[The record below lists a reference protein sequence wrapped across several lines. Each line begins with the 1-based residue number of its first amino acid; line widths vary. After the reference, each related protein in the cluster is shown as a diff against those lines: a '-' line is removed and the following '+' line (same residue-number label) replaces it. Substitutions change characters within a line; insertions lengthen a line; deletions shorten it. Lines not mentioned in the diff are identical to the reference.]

1 VNEEAV
7 VFGEGA
13 RLSGVLTSPDGP
25 VEDRPTV
32 VLLNAGRIHRVGPNR
47 LYVKLARR
55 LGALGYPVVRFDLSG
70 IGESG
75 AREDDRP
82 LPESVVAD
90 TASVMNHLGA
100 NRGSD
105 RFVLMG
111 VCSGAAFSAG
121 IALADSR
128 VVGVVLI
135 NARGY
140 EGRTSVKLRA
150 YARKFRRHYW
160 RMVLRRPGSA
170 VHALRGSRAVSPL
183 PLDPSPANGRR
194 HAAGSTLASL
204 TSRGVPT
211 LIVYSDSDIGLDYLR
226 VTQEAQLRESL
237 ASSLAELEIIPE
249 ADHVFTLLASQER
262 LIATV
267 SDWLTRRFP

>member
-1 VNEEAV
+1 
-7 VFGEGA
+7 
-13 RLSGVLTSPDGP
+13 
-25 VEDRPTV
+25 
-32 VLLNAGRIHRVGPNR
+32 
-47 LYVKLARR
+47 
-55 LGALGYPVVRFDLSG
+55 
-70 IGESG
+70 
-75 AREDDRP
+75 
-82 LPESVVAD
+82 
-90 TASVMNHLGA
+90 
-100 NRGSD
+100 
-105 RFVLMG
+105 
-111 VCSGAAFSAG
+111 
-121 IALADSR
+121 
-128 VVGVVLI
+128 
-135 NARGY
+135 
-140 EGRTSVKLRA
+140 
-150 YARKFRRHYW
+150 
-160 RMVLRRPGSA
+160 
-170 VHALRGSRAVSPL
+170 L